1 MRTGSTFPITN
12 QNKKKTIFSEKL
24 KMKKKNTH
32 FPHIAELK
40 KKNFP

>member
-24 KMKKKNTH
+24 KMKKNTH
-32 FPHIAELK
+32 FPHITGL